1 MVVND
6 DDDPFC
12 STYTSLTILLANSLT
27 ARIEEGKDWIECVR
41 PVIEARMQKLA
52 SSSFLLNSEVV
63 DN

>member
-1 MVVND
+1 MMMMT
-6 DDDPFC
+6 PFC
-12 STYTSLTILLANSLT
+12 STYTFIDNSTSYSLT

-52 SSSFLLNSEVV
+52 SSSFLLNNEVV